1 MALGLYGLGTTLMI
15 ILWCFHGAFLLCW
28 SLTDTTPNLLS
39 LNGQE
44 QQVFS
49 LNMSWVNLLN
59 LLS

>member
-15 ILWCFHGAFLLCW
+15 ILLCFHGAFLLCW

-49 LNMSWVNLLN
+49 LNMS
-59 LLS
+59 